1 MREVAPGDLIFSFTD
16 TRIFALGIAQSYC
29 WKSPKPL
36 EFGNSGQNWEDI
48 GWRVKVRFT
57 ELANKVHPKD
67 HIEILRP
74 FLPDK
79 YSPLQRSGSGLQSVY
94 LTDVP
99 MVLAANGNAIATA
112 ADIGPTRK
120 QIHEARAARDAAKRD
135 PGVVRRVWLD
145 DELLGGTCRERAD

>member
-1 MREVAPGDLIFSFTD
+1 MSSLRRT
-16 TRIFALGIAQSYC
+16 LGIAQSYC

-57 ELANKVHPKD
+57 ELANKVRPKD

-112 ADIGPTRK
+112 AEVADEECIVLIGR
-120 QIHEARAARDAAKRD
+120 IARTVPELSAAALDALAAIDNPLAARLRGPKS
-135 PGVVRRVWLD
+135 LD
-145 DELLGGTCRERAD
+145 